1 MEKQP
6 TAHTQTAPT
15 QTAHTQTASTQT
27 ASTPTGVA
35 YASAPTADDPAS
47 APIADV
53 HASVPT
59 ADAPASAQILKLPP
73 NRGWLYLANLAFFFL
88 PWLAMRFSYLEYAL
102 MGLGVLAFIG
112 CYFQAY
118 QRPAAQM
125 TMPVLA
131 MLAIAIMLTPL
142 NPGVVSLFSYVS
154 FFIGFA
160 LPRTQALLGIGS
172 LVLLQLLLDWGLA
185 LMWRDFLFFAIP
197 AIVMVGGLGM
207 LEQRT
212 QRLQWQQQQSTDEIK
227 QLAAMVERERIARD
241 LHDILGHSL
250 SSIAL
255 KADLAGKLLAKQQYS
270 QAAQQLDE
278 LSHIARDSL
287 SQVRH
292 SVSGYK
298 HKGLTATVTDLLAR
312 LRDAG
317 FQAELMGQ
325 IPQLDPRR
333 ETALVLI
340 LTELVTNVIRHSR
353 GQHCQLRFVQQQQQ
367 LFVEVEDDGTA
378 PAAWQ
383 AGNGMTGI
391 QERLAALGGDCHT
404 DVERG
409 FCQRIRLPLV
419 S

>member
-1 MEKQP
+1 MELQP
-6 TAHTQTAPT
+6 TTQQPTTQQLATQHAAP
-15 QTAHTQTASTQT
+15 QSMQERMQQSSPS
-27 ASTPTGVA
+27 STPATSP
-35 YASAPTADDPAS
+35 SALPSSSSSPSTLVLQLPA
-47 APIADV
+47 
-53 HASVPT
+53 
-59 ADAPASAQILKLPP
+59 

-88 PWLAMRFSYLEYAL
+88 PWLAMRFSYLQYAL
-102 MGLGVLAFIG
+102 MSVGLALFVW
-112 CYFQAY
+112 CYFRAY
-118 QRPAAQM
+118 QRPAHQM
-125 TMPVLA
+125 ALPVAA
-131 MLAIAIMLTPL
+131 MLLIAIVLTPL

-160 LPRTQALLGIGS
+160 LPRSQALLGIAS
-172 LVLLQLLLDWGLA
+172 LVLLQLLLDWALA
-185 LMWRDFLFFAIP
+185 LPWRDFLFFAIP
-197 AIVMVGGLGM
+197 AIMMVGGLGM

-255 KADLAGKLLAKQQYS
+255 KADLAGKLLAKQQLT

-278 LSHIARDSL
+278 LSQIARDSL

-298 HKGLTATVTDLLAR
+298 HKGLTATVSDLLAR

-317 FQAELMGQ
+317 FQAELTGQ

-367 LFVEVEDDGTA
+367 LFVEVEDDGKLSA
-378 PAAWQ
+378 EGAAFQ
-383 AGNGMTGI
+383 AGNGLQGI
-391 QERLAALGGDCHT
+391 QERLAALGGQCHT
-404 DVERG
+404 DLKRG
-409 FCQRIRLPLV
+409 FCQRISLPLV

>member
-1 MEKQP
+1 
-6 TAHTQTAPT
+6 
-15 QTAHTQTASTQT
+15 
-27 ASTPTGVA
+27 
-35 YASAPTADDPAS
+35 
-47 APIADV
+47 
-53 HASVPT
+53 
-59 ADAPASAQILKLPP
+59 
-73 NRGWLYLANLAFFFL
+73 
-88 PWLAMRFSYLEYAL
+88 MRFSYLQYAL
-102 MGLGVLAFIG
+102 MSVGLALFVW
-112 CYFQAY
+112 CYFRAY
-118 QRPAAQM
+118 QRPAHQM
-125 TMPVLA
+125 ALPVAA
-131 MLAIAIMLTPL
+131 MLLIAIVLTPL

-160 LPRTQALLGIGS
+160 LPRSQALLGIAS
-172 LVLLQLLLDWGLA
+172 LVLLQLLLDWALA
-185 LMWRDFLFFAIP
+185 LPWRDFLFFAIP
-197 AIVMVGGLGM
+197 AIMMVGGLGM

-255 KADLAGKLLAKQQYS
+255 KADLAGKLLAKQQLT

-278 LSHIARDSL
+278 LSQIARDSL

-298 HKGLTATVTDLLAR
+298 HKGLTATVSDLLAR

-317 FQAELMGQ
+317 FQAELTGQ

-367 LFVEVEDDGTA
+367 LFVEVEDDGKLSA
-378 PAAWQ
+378 EGAAFQ
-383 AGNGMTGI
+383 AGNGLQGI
-391 QERLAALGGDCHT
+391 QERLAALGGQCHT
-404 DVERG
+404 DLKRG
-409 FCQRIRLPLV
+409 FCQRISLPLV

>member
-1 MEKQP
+1 MELQP
-6 TAHTQTAPT
+6 TTQQPTTQQLATQHAAP
-15 QTAHTQTASTQT
+15 QSMQERMQQSSPS
-27 ASTPTGVA
+27 STPA
-35 YASAPTADDPAS
+35 ASLSTSPSSSSSPSTL
-47 APIADV
+47 V
-53 HASVPT
+53 
-59 ADAPASAQILKLPP
+59 LKLPA

-88 PWLAMRFSYLEYAL
+88 PWLAMRFSYLQYAL
-102 MGLGVLAFIG
+102 MSVGLALFVW
-112 CYFQAY
+112 CYFRAY
-118 QRPAAQM
+118 QRPAHQM
-125 TMPVLA
+125 ALPVAA
-131 MLAIAIMLTPL
+131 MLLIAIVLTPL

-160 LPRTQALLGIGS
+160 LPRSQALLGIAS
-172 LVLLQLLLDWGLA
+172 LVLLQLLLDWALA
-185 LMWRDFLFFAIP
+185 LPWRDFLFFAIP
-197 AIVMVGGLGM
+197 AIMMVGGLGM

-255 KADLAGKLLAKQQYS
+255 KADLAGKLLAKQQLT

-278 LSHIARDSL
+278 LSQIARDSL

-298 HKGLTATVTDLLAR
+298 HKGLTATVSDLLAR

-317 FQAELMGQ
+317 FQAELTGQ

-367 LFVEVEDDGTA
+367 LFVEVEDDGKLSA
-378 PAAWQ
+378 EGAAFQ
-383 AGNGMTGI
+383 AGNGLQGI
-391 QERLAALGGDCHT
+391 QERLAALGGQCHT
-404 DVERG
+404 DLKRG
-409 FCQRIRLPLV
+409 FCQRISLPLV

>member
-1 MEKQP
+1 MELQP
-6 TAHTQTAPT
+6 TTQQLATQHAAP
-15 QTAHTQTASTQT
+15 QSMQDRMQQNSPS
-27 ASTPTGVA
+27 STPA
-35 YASAPTADDPAS
+35 ASPS
-47 APIADV
+47 ALPSSSSNPSTLV
-53 HASVPT
+53 
-59 ADAPASAQILKLPP
+59 LKLPA

-88 PWLAMRFSYLEYAL
+88 PWLAMRFSYLQYAL
-102 MGLGVLAFIG
+102 MSVGLALFVW
-112 CYFQAY
+112 CYFRAY
-118 QRPAAQM
+118 QRPAHQM
-125 TMPVLA
+125 ALPVAA
-131 MLAIAIMLTPL
+131 MLLIAIVLTPL

-160 LPRTQALLGIGS
+160 LPRPQALLGIAS
-172 LVLLQLLLDWGLA
+172 LVLLQLLLDWALA
-185 LMWRDFLFFAIP
+185 LPWRDFLFFAIP
-197 AIVMVGGLGM
+197 AIMMVGGLGM

-255 KADLAGKLLAKQQYS
+255 KADLAGKLLAKQQLT

-278 LSHIARDSL
+278 LSQIARDSL

-298 HKGLTATVTDLLAR
+298 HKGLTATVSDLLAR

-317 FQAELMGQ
+317 FQAELTGQ

-367 LFVEVEDDGTA
+367 LFVEVEDDGKLSA
-378 PAAWQ
+378 EGAAFQ
-383 AGNGMTGI
+383 AGNGLQGI
-391 QERLAALGGDCHT
+391 QERLAALGGQCHT
-404 DVERG
+404 DLKRG
-409 FCQRIRLPLV
+409 FCQRISLPLV